1 MKTTRKPITKE
12 GTDTG
17 STLGYY
23 LLFFHT
29 LDHLQWIIIDNLAPG
44 RLLEDG
50 GAAVPAAGPGQLPA
64 LLGKVLL
71 DAALALLV
79 AGVVAGPLAHLLL
92 RLEGELGAGLCAG
105 GPIRCLATGM
115 EEACASSIHT
125 PAVAVGGTLLAR
137 RRTLPPLVGLRQAVA
152 APA

>member
-1 MKTTRKPITKE
+1 M
-12 GTDTG
+12 
-17 STLGYY
+17 
-23 LLFFHT
+23 LFFHT
-29 LDHLQWIIIDNLAPG
+29 LDDLERIIVDDLAPG

-64 LLGKVLL
+64 LLGQVLL

-125 PAVAVGGTLLAR
+125 PAVAVGGTLLTR
-137 RRTLPPLVGLRQAVA
+137 RRTLPPLVRLRQAVA
-152 APA
+152 APLEVRTG